1 MWRTFIRIDLE
12 IVLLFIKVFNILYNI
27 LILRV
32 TLIRTS
38 LVTDL
43 LPLKVFNVLVSIVD
57 LIRFFSICVLV
68 NHCIIRVLV
77 KLLSIGTDGETALR
91 VSGMV

>member
-57 LIRFFSICVLV
+57 LIRFF
-68 NHCIIRVLV
+68 HYEA
-77 KLLSIGTDGETALR
+77 DYE
-91 VSGMV
+91 